1 MCVWWNILLQQRDRE
16 FMICV
21 SYMELYNENVV
32 DLLVDSGEHLEVR
45 EDMVNTRALAW
56 NDGLFASI
64 INEVESHLGTSLAGA
79 VSHLVLRE
87 VINECPIVVCCLN

>member
-1 MCVWWNILLQQRDRE
+1 MSGTWNFLLQQRDRE

-45 EDMVNTRALAW
+45 EDMVNIRAL
-56 NDGLFASI
+56 
-64 INEVESHLGTSLAGA
+64 V
-79 VSHLVLRE
+79 
-87 VINECPIVVCCLN
+87 